1 VRNDPPLPTCRRDF
15 TIRTI
20 VPGEHPGRTEHIHVK
35 VTPAHGATLTTQL
48 YFPGTDANDADGI
61 FSPDLLLTIAQD
73 GDGLTGTY
81 TFVVS
86 G

>member
-1 VRNDPPLPTCRRDF
+1 M
-15 TIRTI
+15 
-20 VPGEHPGRTEHIHVK
+20 K